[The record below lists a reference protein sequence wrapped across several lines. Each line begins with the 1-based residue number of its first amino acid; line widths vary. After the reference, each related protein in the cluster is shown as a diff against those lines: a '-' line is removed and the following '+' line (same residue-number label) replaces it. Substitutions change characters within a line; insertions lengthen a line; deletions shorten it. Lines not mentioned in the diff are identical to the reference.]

1 MRLLFRLLVIL
12 ALCLVAIG
20 LPATAAQAAGPYIT
34 LFPDNGVPGT
44 NVTVRGY
51 NFTADKEVDICY
63 CPTTACSSADRM
75 WVAEEVDTE
84 DGDFTV
90 KVTIPES
97 YTGTHELRAYIST
110 NTSPQATGNFTVT
123 PGLTVSPQKG
133 PVGTTVTVEGHGFAK
148 DEGGIELRY
157 YLNSSNYTTKA
168 TNIQAADY
176 GWWTRSFV
184 IPASAKGSY
193 KIDAKGASGNNTLN
207 AVEDAFFEVT
217 PGISLSKL
225 SGSPGESITVTGNGF
240 WVNDRE
246 ITILFDGNEVNA
258 EVRVDADA
266 NGHWDKDFDVPD
278 MPKGT
283 YNVTAYGEKTPKESI
298 SARSFAIKPDIVLS
312 AVQGYVGMNLSVA
325 GRGFAVKKAVNIMY
339 DGDQVATDT
348 TDNTGSFDVV
358 FPVPESQ
365 HGAHQ
370 VTAEIGGETEA
381 TRSFTMESNPPDT
394 PQLISPPDRS
404 RVGLIGKVTPK
415 FEWSAVSDPS
425 GVYYNL
431 QIATSDNVTV
441 GGGFADPIVP
451 VQGLVTTNYTLNATE
466 GLPYG
471 TYYWI
476 VQAVDRA
483 GNAGNWT
490 EACSFRAGLLPPWGV
505 IAAIVAIVILIGA
518 LVYFFVIRKRTP
530 RYY

>member
-1 MRLLFRLLVIL
+1 
-12 ALCLVAIG
+12 
-20 LPATAAQAAGPYIT
+20 
-34 LFPDNGVPGT
+34 
-44 NVTVRGY
+44 
-51 NFTADKEVDICY
+51 
-63 CPTTACSSADRM
+63 M

-97 YTGTHELRAYIST
+97 YTGTHEVRAYIST

-123 PGLTVSPQKG
+123 PGLTASPQKG

-168 TNIQAADY
+168 TNIQADDY

-193 KIDAKGASGNNTLN
+193 KIDAKGASGNSTLD

-217 PGISLSKL
+217 PGISLSKS

-240 WVNDRE
+240 WANDRE
-246 ITILFDGNEVNA
+246 ITLLCAGQEVNT
-258 EVRVDADA
+258 ETRVDADA

-283 YNVTAYGEKTPKESI
+283 YSVTAYGEKTPKESV
-298 SARSFAIKPDIVLS
+298 SALSFAIKPDIVLS
-312 AVQGYVGMNLSVA
+312 AVQGYVGMNLTVT
-325 GRGFAVKKAVNIMY
+325 GRGFAANKAVNIMY

-348 TDNTGSFDVV
+348 TDSNGNFDVV
-358 FPVPESQ
+358 FPVPESR
-365 HGAHQ
+365 HGEHQ
-370 VTAEIGGETEA
+370 VAARDAAENEA
-381 TRSFTMESNPPDT
+381 TATFTMESKAPGIPTLN
-394 PQLISPPDRS
+394 SPLDGS

-415 FEWSAVSDPS
+415 FEWSGVLDDS

-441 GGGFADPIVP
+441 SGGFADPMVP

-466 GLPYG
+466 ALSYG

-490 EACSFRAGLLPPWGV
+490 EAYSFRAGLLPMWGFIV
-505 IAAIVAIVILIGA
+505 ILAAIAVLIGA